1 MFSLVFNAIS
11 IDILSHFETECVYAM
26 FTEAKHRFNGSMK
39 IIVAYCFYQNID
51 GNSIEYKAE
60 HP

>member
-1 MFSLVFNAIS
+1 MFSLAFNAIY

-39 IIVAYCFYQNID
+39 IIVAYCFYL
-51 GNSIEYKAE
+51 
-60 HP
+60 